1 MENARGNIAFMLSRL
16 RALGLAVPLALAAIT
31 TASSADAFCGFY
43 VAGADSTKLFN
54 NATMVVL
61 MREGTRTVLSM
72 QNNYQGPPE
81 NFAMVVP
88 VPVVLQKENVK
99 TLPMAVFDKVDKL
112 AAPRL
117 VEYWE
122 QDPCAP
128 LPPPMP
134 MAAPGTVRRMS
145 SGPARESAADLGVTI
160 EAQFTV
166 GEYEV
171 VILSARDSLGLDT
184 WLRQEK
190 YKIPA
195 GAEPLLRPYVQGGSK
210 FFVAKV
216 DTKKVRFE
224 NGQAMLSPLRFHYD
238 SETFALPVRLG
249 LVNSGGTQDLIVHI
263 LARGQR
269 YETANYP
276 NVAIPTNLDVKDKV
290 RNDFGAFYAALFD
303 RTLARQP
310 KAAITEYA
318 WDAGSCDPC
327 PGPTLDGSDL
337 ATLGADAIGE
347 AQQVAGPSPGAPAVG
362 PAPMPR
368 PMPRWRGG
376 SGFVLTRLHLR
387 YGKDGL
393 GEDLVFRA
401 APPIVGGREF
411 LTDGAKLE
419 TGAVQSG
426 INNFQGRYA
435 IRHAWTGA
443 VTCPNPRR
451 GIWGG
456 PPGGVAHKGTEAAQ
470 KLAFAKRGGVELAAL
485 VQRDE
490 SETRIDSGPLV
501 PAPAMYAAAPE
512 TTPLPAGSASPAPTD
527 TNASGPP
534 PAPPQGGCAGCRV
547 GEAGDEPGP
556 VGAGVVVVMGFV
568 ALRLVRR
575 RTGR

>member
-1 MENARGNIAFMLSRL
+1 
-16 RALGLAVPLALAAIT
+16 
-31 TASSADAFCGFY
+31 
-43 VAGADSTKLFN
+43 
-54 NATMVVL
+54 
-61 MREGTRTVLSM
+61 
-72 QNNYQGPPE
+72 
-81 NFAMVVP
+81 
-88 VPVVLQKENVK
+88 LQKENVK
-99 TLPMAVFDKVDKL
+99 TLPAAVFDKVDKL

-128 LPPPMP
+128 PPPPMP
-134 MAAPGTVRRMS
+134 TSAPGSVRRMEAA
-145 SGPARESAADLGVTI
+145 PMDDSAKDLGVKI
-160 EAQFTV
+160 EAQFKV

-190 YKIPA
+190 YQIPP

-216 DTKKVRFE
+216 DVKKVRFE
-224 NGQAMLSPLRFHYD
+224 KGMAQLSPLRFHYD

-249 LVNSGGTQDLIVHI
+249 LVNSAGTQDLIVHI
-263 LARGQR
+263 LGRGQR
-269 YETANYP
+269 YESANYP

-310 KAAITEYA
+310 RAVITEYA

-337 ATLGADAIGE
+337 ATLGADVLVD
-347 AQQVAGPSPGAPAVG
+347 AQQGAGQAPSPPGA
-362 PAPMPR
+362 
-368 PMPRWRGG
+368 MPRWGWGG
-376 SGFVLTRLHLR
+376 GGFVLTRLHLR

-411 LTDGAKLE
+411 LSDGKKLE

-426 INNFQGRYA
+426 MNNFQGRYA
-435 IRHAWTGA
+435 IRHAWAGA
-443 VTCPNPRR
+443 VTCKNPRR

-456 PPGGVAHKGTEAAQ
+456 PPGGGAHKGTEPARN
-470 KLAFAKRGGVELAAL
+470 LAFAKRGGVDL
-485 VQRDE
+485 VAMVARDE
-490 SETRIDSGPLV
+490 NETKIDSAPLV
-501 PAPAMYAAAPE
+501 PAPAMYTAAPN
-512 TTPLPAGSASPAPTD
+512 TDPTAPPAPPANTAPAAGSNAG
-527 TNASGPP
+527 ASGPP
-534 PAPPQGGCAGCRV
+534 AEPPKGGCAGCRV
-547 GEAGDEPGP
+547 GDSGSEPGP
-556 VGAGVVVVMGFV
+556 VGAGVVAAIGLVVARV
-568 ALRLVRR
+568 LRR